1 MSRNNDA
8 EAETTGSAGTTVSST
23 EQRDYVTMSIGGQL
37 FGIPVLKVQD
47 VLGPQTIT
55 RVPLAPIEVAGSLNL
70 RGRIVTAVDVRLR
83 LGLPKRD
90 SDKSAMSVVVEHDGE
105 LYSLLVDTV
114 GEVLSLESRDY
125 QRNPPTLNP
134 RLREFS
140 DGIYRL
146 NDSLLV
152 VLSVSS
158 LLNFGN
164 RADAA

>member
-1 MSRNNDA
+1 MSKDNADLGGA
-8 EAETTGSAGTTVSST
+8 PTGSD
-23 EQRDYVTMSIGGQL
+23 ENRDYVTMSIGGQL

-47 VLGPQTIT
+47 VLGSQTIT
-55 RVPLAPIEVAGSLNL
+55 RVPLAPVEVAGSLNL

-83 LGLPKRD
+83 LGLPKRENE
-90 SDKSAMSVVVEHDGE
+90 KSAMSVVVEHDGE
-105 LYSLLVDTV
+105 LYSLLVDSV
-114 GEVLSLESRDY
+114 GEVLSLETRDY